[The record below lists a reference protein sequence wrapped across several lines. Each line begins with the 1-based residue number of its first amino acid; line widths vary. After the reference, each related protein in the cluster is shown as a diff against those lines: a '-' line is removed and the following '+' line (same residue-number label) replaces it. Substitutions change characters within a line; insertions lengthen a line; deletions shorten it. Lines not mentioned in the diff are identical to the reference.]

1 MCLHVTIPP
10 NLTSFLLFLE
20 IKDLQH
26 PSALLSGQIYRYAT
40 IVNYIE
46 CVVSIASR
54 KDGGG
59 KSRTFGWSTG
69 LAEGVVGARELVL
82 GVKGVAKVVGVKEVM
97 WLKELMLVLG
107 GAT

>member
-1 MCLHVTIPP
+1 M
-10 NLTSFLLFLE
+10 
-20 IKDLQH
+20 
-26 PSALLSGQIYRYAT
+26 
-40 IVNYIE
+40 NYIE

-59 KSRTFGWSTG
+59 KSRWSTG